1 MREKAGKRIIAAVA
15 IGSTSVRILSWSC
28 LQAVSVKVKDVLLS
42 SRRDARLGWRSQ
54 GRAVSGV
61 RLATRAP
68 PLEHA

>member
-54 GRAVSGV
+54 GRGGV
-61 RLATRAP
+61 RCTLGDARDTP
-68 PLEHA
+68 

>member
-54 GRAVSGV
+54 GRAVSGA